1 MLSFSLK
8 SMWSAHQS
16 KYGKY
21 LVFEKKAFHHLHQ
34 LIMPGELKKHSF
46 FSSCRDTTE
55 DHKHSTFIS
64 DHKGLLR
71 QVIHNGIFFINYVKG
86 VIGASW
92 KAQRALAFEAVNN
105 V

>member
-1 MLSFSLK
+1 
-8 SMWSAHQS
+8 MWSAHQS

-34 LIMPGELKKHSF
+34 LIMPGELKKHFF

-55 DHKHSTFIS
+55 DQKHSTFIS
-64 DHKGLLR
+64 DHKGLLW
-71 QVIHNGIFFINYVKG
+71 QVTHNGIFFINHVKG